1 MIADMDPKMI
11 DGEFLPDLQIAIE
24 YLKSIGCSEVY
35 VFGSVGHGDSHT
47 QSDIDIAVRGIQP
60 DRFFFVYGELMS
72 RLQHGVD
79 LVDLDLQKD
88 FGQSLV
94 ETGQLHRVA

>member
-1 MIADMDPKMI
+1 MDPMPI
-11 DGEFLPDLQIAIE
+11 DRKFLPDLQIAIE

-35 VFGSVGHGDSHT
+35 VFGSIGHGGSHT

-60 DRFFFVYGELMS
+60 DKFFFVYGELIS

-88 FGQSLV
+88 FGQSLL
-94 ETGQLHRVA
+94 ETGQLRRVA

>member
-1 MIADMDPKMI
+1 MMTNMDLEEI
-11 DGEFLPDLQIAIE
+11 DEKFLPDLKTAIE
-24 YLKSIGCSEVY
+24 YLKSVGCSEVY

-60 DRFFFVYGELMS
+60 DNFFFVYGELLS

-94 ETGQLHRVA
+94 ETGQLRRVA